1 MSENI
6 TRPIIGI
13 ENRTPQEV
21 FDIMVARIGA
31 SPAPLPNVVGDKP
44 SIASLDERM
53 IAAGMIPLSDL
64 LSGETPLKRWMAHTG
79 VSDLLTFQDWLS
91 RRYEEFMRMKVAY
104 ELGDKP
110 KDDELYEWVLSHC
123 GALGEVVAN
132 FRQMKERMADAAS
145 AAAPVPTAEFTSHME
160 SYRVFVAEVA
170 PRLHW
175 KVWAAVGNSGL
186 YEGGFDGWRHGFGM
200 TQLEA
205 APLPELMDNMRS
217 ALRAALSS
225 PMEGGE

>member
-44 SIASLDERM
+44 SIA
-53 IAAGMIPLSDL
+53 
-64 LSGETPLKRWMAHTG
+64 
-79 VSDLLTFQDWLS
+79 
-91 RRYEEFMRMKVAY
+91 
-104 ELGDKP
+104 
-110 KDDELYEWVLSHC
+110 
-123 GALGEVVAN
+123 
-132 FRQMKERMADAAS
+132 
-145 AAAPVPTAEFTSHME
+145 SHME

-225 PMEGGE
+225 PMGDSE